1 MPLVAAPDHTRPLR
15 GCRRPAARPAARAT
29 VAAAAVALALLLAP
43 GCDAGLKPEAASTY
57 CPAGLCGTVHF
68 RGAVPDSTDWV
79 RVVIYP
85 AVPES
90 ASQLTAFA
98 GFSDVLPLGVDSTFY
113 TCCLL
118 GLKPGAYGWVIVVW
132 KKLSDSALS
141 VSTAPSLLREVG
153 AYLNPAD
160 TTQFGIAVVPSGG
173 GVSGIDIVADYGKM
187 RSITDFFPPPPP
199 APPSPARPARA
210 RGRR

>member
-1 MPLVAAPDHTRPLR
+1 MRLVAAPDNVPPSR
-15 GCRRPAARPAARAT
+15 GVGGRAARNAARSA
-29 VAAAAVALALLLAP
+29 VASTALALLLPLAL
-43 GCDAGLKPEAASTY
+43 GCDAGLKPEIASTY
-57 CPAGLCGTVHF
+57 CPAGVCGTIHF
-68 RGAVPDSTDWV
+68 KGAVPDSTDWV
-79 RVVIYP
+79 RVVLYP

-113 TCCLL
+113 KCCLL
-118 GLKPGAYGWVIVVW
+118 RLPPGSYGWVIVVW

-153 AYLNPAD
+153 AYLDPAD
-160 TTQFGIAVVPSGG
+160 TTRFGTAVVVSGAG
-173 GVSGIDIVADYGKM
+173 TGGIDIVADYGKM

-199 APPSPARPARA
+199 APPALPPAAPA